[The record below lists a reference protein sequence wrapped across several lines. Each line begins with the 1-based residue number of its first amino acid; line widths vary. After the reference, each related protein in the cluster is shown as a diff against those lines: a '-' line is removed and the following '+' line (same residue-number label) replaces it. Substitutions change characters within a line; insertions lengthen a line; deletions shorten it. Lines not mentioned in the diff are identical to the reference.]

1 METLKSWHSLSTPGH
16 RSTSISS
23 TIDRDAKLSTSLLAP
38 VISGNS
44 SSLDAAPFGSLPS
57 VVSNS
62 SVGQVSLS
70 PCLLPKW
77 NEHTVSNDIGSFST
91 PPHSNS
97 TIAVSSQDF
106 SSLQLSSGGFLFGLP
121 ASVSKPFK
129 FDVSSS
135 SLSAM
140 PFCVGCTSA
149 ECNPPLFTSTNV
161 NGSASLSSPFSS
173 GIPAKN
179 TSSSNHDET
188 AVTTS
193 SNVQFFGTLP
203 LHSVQL
209 PSNATVTMSSTM
221 STVNS
226 FHEMLPPLHA
236 GSAGV
241 PITSNIGATPIL
253 EKPPHVPNTSK
264 FQSANISNRPAL
276 HSGSHFSQT
285 KPLTGLY
292 HAISTT
298 QDGSFLSQS
307 DVEVSKQLS
316 LSSLLTWTPQSSTHT
331 TEVSTSDD
339 TTQVLLPQTQ
349 IHSTANSFHPMLLS
363 STSSGDLPRLSLNNI
378 IPSSPKIYRD
388 MEGEVTNNTSYCDHE
403 SGPHFEPLVSLPL
416 IEELNSGEEDEK
428 VLFCHRAKLYR
439 YDNSQWK
446 ERGVGNMK
454 ILKHKF
460 SGKARLLMR
469 RDQILKLC
477 CNHFISG
484 NMTITEM
491 KGSSQLAWCTNC
503 DFSDGVSKP
512 EKFAIKFKH
521 QETGSVFKQIFE
533 ECALCNSMSDNTS
546 EELSIPGQ
554 GSTVSTNQT
563 SISLDEKDVLLQ
575 KEAPFLDS
583 SLVTNKTL
591 SCDTCSVQNEV
602 SDAEYGSTKPISE
615 DSLSHTPPT
624 DHWKKTQFAVVYKVM
639 EAYSGQ
645 QPGDEQDEVILTKVE
660 MPSNDKLKL
669 SRQLML
675 PDTFF
680 NYENKPSCPGC
691 RGCIDQIDGKYSA
704 SQNQEHELAID
715 DHSCEQST
723 SLDVFGSTLTFP
735 VVGFAELAASESSL
749 SPFSQLRHS
758 SPLHVFKGAGEA
770 LFEKRMEGLDDLGA
784 DDDQFKAIVS
794 LPEVDVKTGEE
805 NEEVLFTHKAKLFRY
820 DTTISQWKERGI
832 GDIKLLRNVN
842 TNKVRIIMRRDQIL
856 KVCCNHFIT
865 SDMSLLAHQERSWMW
880 FTLSDFADEVPR
892 PEKFAV
898 KFKSAEIAQMFKLT
912 FENCV
917 SRCKSDTS
925 ERNIEAIKKV
935 NTSDIGLRERFAPKD
950 GSWICSICSVC
961 NPESVT
967 LCLACQSPKPGLNKL
982 LSPQN
987 SAAILK
993 ELHICSPTEVA
1004 GNRHMGGFQ
1013 LPLNITLPTCSTTSI
1028 SVTKSTMTTV
1038 SLSPR
1043 LTSPDLHVLDSVSE
1057 KEEVTFSA
1065 RGILYVENLC
1075 AEQWDKGN
1083 QGEMKIIKNKVSG
1096 EKRLLMI
1103 SEDQKSVICSHGI
1116 TSMMY
1121 LRPHTEKEKAWT
1133 WNGFDNSRSTPTKSA
1148 VQKYCIEFHSEDDAL
1163 RFKNIFGTSFSQP
1176 SDDRQPPCTAND
1188 GVSESCNELSVEVTL
1203 GDNQS
1208 ETLSERDDDVI
1219 FVCEEI
1225 PCPSLIKKAEELLLP
1240 KSFYLYEKKS
1250 PCSGCRGCDDDVERT
1265 SCDLQIVAKPATF
1278 TETDTVSNH
1287 KDDIPATVGF
1297 SSAGMLSFTDLISK
1311 EDASVSSFPKATRFQ
1326 FDGAGKQVFS
1336 LNLKGD
1342 YDPEAEADIEFS
1354 PLVSLP
1360 ETYLVK
1366 SWDEDAKIL
1375 FLQRAKLYRFD
1386 GSVKQWKERGIGDM
1400 KILQHH
1406 ETKKVCLIMR
1416 RDQIL
1421 KLCCNH
1427 YLTEDMQLI
1436 QLETERSWMWF
1447 TPSDFSGDKPQPE
1460 QFAIRFKCAERG
1472 LEFKKVFDECVAQQ
1486 KSTAKQI
1493 HPQPVDTV
1501 RDTVLNNP
1509 DMNSWECP
1517 DCLVRNK
1524 NKDCKCIACGCI
1536 NPGDCLD
1543 SVTVNLGS
1551 TGGVKISSPV
1561 SIPTLSNTKS
1571 DPLNAGST
1579 VGGIKIP
1586 LLQNVHLST
1595 SKGLP
1600 VQTSLPSNS
1609 TAPITA
1615 AASPQSP
1622 TAPLNFQP
1630 LARKDHS
1637 SASDQN
1643 RSDTV

>member
-16 RSTSISS
+16 WNTSVSS
-23 TIDRDAKLSTSLLAP
+23 TIDGDVKLSNSFFAP

-44 SSLDAAPFGSLPS
+44 SSLDAAPFSSLPS

-62 SVGQVSLS
+62 SVDQVSVS
-70 PCLLPKW
+70 PCLTPKW
-77 NEHTVSNDIGSFST
+77 SEHTVSNDVGSFGP
-91 PPHSNS
+91 PPHSDS
-97 TIAVSSQDF
+97 TITVSSQDF
-106 SSLQLSSGGFLFGLP
+106 SSLQLSSGGCIFGLS

-129 FDVSSS
+129 LSS

-149 ECNPPLFTSTNV
+149 ECNPPLFTSANV
-161 NGSASLSSPFSS
+161 DGSASLLSPSC
-173 GIPAKN
+173 GGVPAKN

-188 AVTTS
+188 AVATS

-203 LHSVQL
+203 LHSIHL
-209 PSNATVTMSSTM
+209 PSNATVTMSSTV
-221 STVNS
+221 SSVNS
-226 FHEMLPPLHA
+226 FHDTLPTFHA

-241 PITSNIGATPIL
+241 PIASNIGTIPL
-253 EKPPHVPNTSK
+253 PEKPPHV
-264 FQSANISNRPAL
+264 QSTNISNRPAL
-276 HSGSHFSQT
+276 HSGSHFPQT
-285 KPLTGLY
+285 KPSTGLF
-292 HAISTT
+292 HAISPA
-298 QDGSFLSQS
+298 QDDNFLSKS

-331 TEVSTSDD
+331 TQVSTSDYA
-339 TTQVLLPQTQ
+339 TQILLPQTQ
-349 IHSTANSFHPMLLS
+349 IQSTANSFHPMLLS
-363 STSSGDLPRLSLNNI
+363 STNSGDLPRMSLNQNI
-378 IPSSPKIYRD
+378 IPSNPKIYRD
-388 MEGEVTNNTSYCDHE
+388 VEGEVTDNTSSCDHE
-403 SGPHFEPLVSLPL
+403 SSPHFEPLVSLPL
-416 IEELNSGEEDEK
+416 IEELNSGEEDEE

-454 ILKHKF
+454 ILKHKI

-477 CNHFISG
+477 CNHFISD

-546 EELSIPGQ
+546 EKLSIPGQ
-554 GSTVSTNQT
+554 GSIVSTNQT
-563 SISLDEKDVLLQ
+563 SISFDEKAVLSQ
-575 KEAPFLDS
+575 MEPPFLGS
-583 SLVTNKTL
+583 LLVTNKTS
-591 SCDTCSVQNEV
+591 SCNTCSVQNEA
-602 SDAEYGSTKPISE
+602 SDAEYVSTKPISE

-624 DHWKKTQFAVVYKVM
+624 DHWTKTNQFAVAYKVM

-645 QPGDEQDEVILTKVE
+645 QPDDELDEVILTKVE

-680 NYENKPSCPGC
+680 NYENKQSCPGC

-704 SQNQEHELAID
+704 SRNQEHKHAIG

-723 SLDVFGSTLTFP
+723 SPDVFGSTSTFP
-735 VVGFAELAASESSL
+735 VVGFAELAASESSI

-758 SPLHVFKGAGEA
+758 SPLHAFKGAGEA
-770 LFEKRMEGLDDLGA
+770 LFGKRVEAMDDIGA
-784 DDDQFKAIVS
+784 DDNQFKAVVS

-856 KVCCNHFIT
+856 KICCNHFIT
-865 SDMSLLAHQERSWMW
+865 SDMSLLAHQDRSWMW
-880 FTLSDFADEVPR
+880 FTLNDFADEVPR

-925 ERNIEAIKKV
+925 ERIIEAIKKV
-935 NTSDIGLRERFAPKD
+935 DTSDIGLKERFAPERH
-950 GSWICSICSVC
+950 SWICSTCSVC

-993 ELHICSPTEVA
+993 ELHICSPAEVTDNHNT
-1004 GNRHMGGFQ
+1004 GEFK

-1043 LTSPDLHVLDSVSE
+1043 LTSPDLHVLDSLMSVSE

-1065 RGILYVENLC
+1065 RGILYMEMEILC
-1075 AEQWDKGN
+1075 AKQWNKGSH
-1083 QGEMKIIKNKVSG
+1083 GEMKTIKNKISR

-1116 TSMMY
+1116 TSMMH
-1121 LRPHTEKEKAWT
+1121 LRPCTEKENAWT

-1148 VQKYCIEFHSEDDAL
+1148 VQKYCIEFHSEHDAL
-1163 RFKNIFGTSFSQP
+1163 RFKNSFGTSFSLP
-1176 SDDRQPPCTAND
+1176 SDDRQPPCTASD
-1188 GVSESCNELSVEVTL
+1188 EVSESCNELSVEVSL
-1203 GDNQS
+1203 GDNQL
-1208 ETLSERDDDVI
+1208 EILSERDDDVI

-1240 KSFYLYEKKS
+1240 KSFYLYENKS
-1250 PCSGCRGCDDDVERT
+1250 PCSGCRGCDDDIEHT

-1278 TETDTVSNH
+1278 TETDSVSNY
-1287 KDDIPATVGF
+1287 KDDISATVGF
-1297 SSAGMLSFTDLISK
+1297 SSSGMLSFTDLISK
-1311 EDASVSSFPKATRFQ
+1311 EESSMSSFPKVSRFQ
-1326 FDGAGKQVFS
+1326 FDGAGKQLFS

-1400 KILQHH
+1400 KIVQHH
-1406 ETKKVCLIMR
+1406 ETKKVSLIMR

-1472 LEFKKVFDECVAQQ
+1472 LEFKKVFDECAAQQ
-1486 KSTAKQI
+1486 KLTAKQMC
-1493 HPQPVDTV
+1493 PQPTE
-1501 RDTVLNNP
+1501 RYTVLNSP
-1509 DMNSWECP
+1509 DENSWECP

-1524 NKDCKCIACGCI
+1524 NKDCKCVACGCI
-1536 NPGDCLD
+1536 NPRDHLD
-1543 SVTVNLGS
+1543 SVTVNLRS
-1551 TGGVKISSPV
+1551 MGGTKISSLV
-1561 SIPTLSNTKS
+1561 STPTVSNTEPN
-1571 DPLNAGST
+1571 PLNAGST
-1579 VGGIKIP
+1579 IGGIKIP
-1586 LLQNVHLST
+1586 LLQTVHLST
-1595 SKGLP
+1595 SKSLIH
-1600 VQTSLPSNS
+1600 VQTSLPSDS
-1609 TAPITA
+1609 TAPITVT
-1615 AASPQSP
+1615 ASSQSP
-1622 TAPLNFQP
+1622 TAPLVFQP
-1630 LARKDHS
+1630 LAGKDHS
-1637 SASDQN
+1637 SAPDQN